1 MGLWISDSEIIS
13 DQMMSHPTESL
24 LTNNKTDIG
33 KEVEKGRVEMEEG
46 FGVLQ
51 TGQGTPGSVSKGKQ
65 RFSTEPW
72 EECGTAA
79 TTLKPRGDIL
89 PPLLRTLDSRD
100 YILDDIV
107 GHK

>member
-1 MGLWISDSEIIS
+1 MEFCRQAKEHLDPPAKASKDSPLE
-13 DQMMSHPTESL
+13 H
-24 LTNNKTDIG
+24 
-33 KEVEKGRVEMEEG
+33 
-46 FGVLQ
+46 
-51 TGQGTPGSVSKGKQ
+51 
-65 RFSTEPW
+65 W